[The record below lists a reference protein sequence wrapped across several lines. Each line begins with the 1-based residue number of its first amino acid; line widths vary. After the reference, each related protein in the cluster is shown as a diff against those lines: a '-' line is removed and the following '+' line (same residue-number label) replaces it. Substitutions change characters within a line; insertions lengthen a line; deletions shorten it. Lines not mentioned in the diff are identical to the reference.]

1 MDNIEGVQQHIQA
14 AAIAKAGVKVASLCK
29 LGDELIVGYANKVCT
44 DKSTEKGVAF
54 PTCISVNNEIQNVSP
69 TEDAQGYVIR
79 PNDVVKVELAVHISG
94 YIASQAH
101 TIVINPI
108 PEVPVSDRRADVIC
122 AAKIAHEAAVRMM
135 CPGNKSRDVTDIIS
149 KIAEAFQCTA
159 MESTFSQLTTRYV
172 LSGSKTFPNRH
183 DPEEPYPNFEFEV
196 GDVFITNVILSNGSG
211 IARDGGVKPMVY
223 QRDVNVKYYLKL
235 KASQALFKYVSKQF
249 SVFPFSSRQITDTR
263 MKLGLSECV
272 NHHVL
277 VPYPSLVDKRPDAH
291 VAQFQSTVV
300 VTHQGPVCL
309 TPALAMSF
317 VHSDRNL
324 PNDSTLPALLNQ
336 NLTVTQLPSLPS
348 ADDLNTNLDGPEMMM
363 S

>member
-1 MDNIEGVQQHIQA
+1 MENIEGVQQHIQA

-29 LGDELIVGYANKVCT
+29 LGDELIVGYANKLCT

-101 TIVINPI
+101 TIVINPT
-108 PEVPVSDRRADVIC
+108 PEVPISDRRADVIC

-135 CPGNKSRDVTDIIS
+135 CPGNKSRDVTVTIS

-172 LSGSKTFPNRH
+172 LSGSKTFSNRH

-196 GDVFITNVILSNGSG
+196 GDVFITNVVLSNGSG

-249 SVFPFSSRQITDTR
+249 SVFPFSSRRITDTR

-277 VPYPSLVDKRPDAH
+277 VPYPSLIDKRPDAH

-324 PNDSTLPALLNQ
+324 PNDSSLPALLNQ
-336 NLTVTQLPSLPS
+336 NLTIAQLPSLPS